1 MKLVPLIFFFISVFQ
16 ANAQRSDF
24 SSINFD
30 KADTIALKYKGEELY
45 NLNSLVEKLTEHLS
59 TDVERIRAI
68 YMWVCTNIS
77 NDYSLYSKN
86 SRKRNRYLND
96 PILLETW
103 NAEFKKEI
111 FKQLVENKQTICTGY
126 AYLVKEMANIANIEC
141 EIVHG
146 YGKTSTMN
154 IDNITAPNHS
164 WNAVKLNDK
173 WYLCDPTWASGL
185 IDPDSFKFKFDF
197 KDGLFLPSPDLFVM
211 NHYPLDEKWMLL
223 DNNKPT
229 FETFLNAPLIYN
241 KAYAN
246 LSSHIFPL
254 EMHNTINRDNS
265 VSFKYK
271 LAKGI
276 DLSEVLLM
284 IDDGNKTV
292 EAKPLRTKIKGDFL
306 TIDYQ
311 FNKRGFYDV
320 HLLINNDLISTYTF
334 RVKS

>member
-1 MKLVPLIFFFISVFQ
+1 MKLVPVIFFYVFVFQ
-16 ANAQRSDF
+16 AHAQLADF
-24 SSINFD
+24 KDINFD
-30 KADTIALKYKGEELY
+30 KADAIALKYKGEDLY

-59 TDVERIRAI
+59 TDVERFRAI

-77 NDYSLYSKN
+77 NDYNLYSKN

-111 FKQLVENKQTICTGY
+111 FKQLVEKKQTICTGY

-154 IDNITAPNHS
+154 TDNITTPNHS
-164 WNAVKLNDK
+164 WNAVKLQEK

-197 KDGLFLPSPDLFVM
+197 REGLFLPSPDLFVM

-246 LSSHIFPL
+246 LNSHIFPL

-265 VSFKYK
+265 ISFKYK
-271 LAKGI
+271 LAKSI
-276 DLSEVLLM
+276 DSSEVLLM
-284 IDDGNKTV
+284 IDDGNRTV
-292 EAKPLRTKIKGDFL
+292 EVKPLRTNIKDDL
-306 TIDYQ
+306 LIVEYQ
-311 FNKRGFYDV
+311 FDKRGFYDV

-334 RVKS
+334 RVKG